1 MENKKEKLIKAKTM
15 VVTQG
20 ATLKKASK
28 KTGLTIDT
36 LKKFSSKEKW
46 IELQEEFF
54 KELTFKMIQQRGE
67 RHLKNRLK
75 AFDDLEKI
83 YNHVIEETE
92 EEPDGKKIKIYGEI
106 ADILKKCIMGQA
118 ELLGTLNIRDL
129 YIEQA
134 KIREN
139 KETEESHDRVL
150 NIRVIDGLTNKAYNE
165 EGEEIGESEEE

>member
-1 MENKKEKLIKAKTM
+1 
-15 VVTQG
+15 
-20 ATLKKASK
+20 
-28 KTGLTIDT
+28 
-36 LKKFSSKEKW
+36 
-46 IELQEEFF
+46 
-54 KELTFKMIQQRGE
+54 
-67 RHLKNRLK
+67 
-75 AFDDLEKI
+75 
-83 YNHVIEETE
+83 
-92 EEPDGKKIKIYGEI
+92 
-106 ADILKKCIMGQA
+106 MGQA